1 MTLEMKKN
9 KTRQQENPINQPC
22 SFKPDMYLNESLTDA
37 LSSKQSK
44 LNFQQKAISILL
56 NSVCMQNGEISDV
69 LLRAEKGS
77 GKTKAIAI
85 AMMQLVLQNR
95 DIQIIFITPTRK
107 RAEYVWRE
115 VRRIHRKLPQYFQD
129 NTTIISAS
137 KSYDVP
143 CVDCGMGLMLNDKK
157 TFETQYSIQSEHK
170 KEAFH
175 CERCHACYVDID
187 GISTDDIDNTNTTI
201 ISASKSYDVP
211 CVDCGMGLMLNDKKT
226 FETQYSIQS
235 EHKKEAFH
243 CERCHA
249 CYVDI
254 DGISTDDID
263 NTNTT
268 IISDGDGDGNGD
280 GDGDDANTMHI
291 NTNENN
297 DTNKLPNKSSNRN
310 SYDVPCV
317 DCGMGLMLN
326 DKNTFETQYS
336 IQSEHKKEA
345 FHCERC
351 HACYVDIDGSTDG
364 FRTIIPKPLLL
375 LGGNSVR
382 RDIRSLNNDNG
393 KRWNIVIGTPGRIH
407 DMINRGALQP
417 DNVQILCID
426 RADRALGSQ
435 RAIHSLY
442 DVFKFMPETTG
453 LWISS
458 VSDASPG
465 SWMAIKHKL
474 LRPGYAVVDAQKKK
488 KKAGNTLYENPTI
501 VVKLLN
507 TEEKNVVQHVSPGS
521 IKNVT
526 VRVSNTSS
534 SCMWTGGYLQ
544 KVGGD
549 DLFVLVDGNPKMLT
563 DASKDSVEIGS
574 SVDVS
579 FQLLAPKK
587 SGTYASVWRYVCTN
601 NGEQV
606 CSERFW
612 LQISVA
618 GK

>member
-1 MTLEMKKN
+1 MEISCRIFLEITKTENKMTLEMKKN

-201 ISASKSYDVP
+201 IS
-211 CVDCGMGLMLNDKKT
+211 
-226 FETQYSIQS
+226 
-235 EHKKEAFH
+235 
-243 CERCHA
+243 
-249 CYVDI
+249 
-254 DGISTDDID
+254 
-263 NTNTT
+263 
-268 IISDGDGDGNGD
+268 DGDGDGNGDGD

-382 RDIRSLNNDNG
+382 RDIRSLNNDDG

-407 DMINRGALQP
+407 DMMNRGALQP
-417 DNVQILCID
+417 DNVKILCID

-435 RAIHSLY
+435 RAKHSLY
-442 DVFKFMPETTG
+442 DVFKYIPETTG

-534 SCMWTGGYLQ
+534 SCMWTGACMWTGGYLQ